1 MKTALSIPT
10 DWIEKIERHLARG
23 EAEPVCRD
31 CAARL
36 KTEPA
41 DAFAFYSL
49 GRAFLLKK
57 ELKEARTA
65 LETAFRLEPSD
76 AQIAFFH
83 AWVSSVQAHTGDLSD
98 YLRNRTEEAVRI
110 LQDPCLRAYPSCL
123 FEHLLSTASNL
134 AAESP
139 RNGRYF
145 WLMALAAAK
154 LGRTEAVEAACRT
167 VLALNPEFWYARE
180 LPKHLRGY
188 YAQNGQDA
196 VIEQYFAE
204 RKARCKVFVDVGA
217 FDGIHYSNVRR
228 LAERYGWTG
237 LCIEPAEM
245 NFRKLRRAWLGWDVR
260 CIRAAV
266 SDRSGPVD
274 LHVSEYPHLPDWG
287 SDVASL
293 DGAERDR
300 WTKTYG
306 ARWKKETVE
315 ARTLTEILEEQGL
328 EDVALLSIDTE
339 GHDWEVLRGLDFAKY
354 RPQLIVAEY
363 GSRRQEILRY
373 VSSQGYSLIW
383 DNRQDLF
390 LADIQPIRG
399 GVAAK
404 NYSGQR
410 KEPYQ
415 EIQEDVEEN
424 LCSLVGKPSDTPLRI
439 VIVGACLGQEIERLL
454 QRYPHAEIFA
464 FEPNPKMFA
473 LLEQR
478 YRCQERVH
486 CYLFAVSNRKGT
498 MVFYENN
505 LPGTGSLL
513 PLRSDPRGDFGQK
526 TAEQFGIR
534 SQETFTVECI
544 RLDEFE
550 PLKNKTVDLLW
561 CDVQGAEL
569 SVLQGARRVLANCC
583 AVFLEVWTYA
593 TLYEGQARLIDLEGF
608 LAGRGFVLAGIGLNH
623 QFGNGSG
630 NALWLNQRIRQ
641 ARPLEESFHR
651 IEEIRPLLNPA
662 LFRIGYL
669 PEEGLAKKQ
678 RICPSALI
686 HAHRFDLMA
695 KIIYGR
701 FFRRRLNS
709 DWGRRIYLAHLRA
722 FNNFFEEDGSGK
734 TGPDIFLKRYNSL
747 LESFAAH
754 GFDPNRSLLPVGQD
768 GVIIDGGHRVAA
780 AYVTGQNVDTAVFD
794 RSARRYDFS
803 WFLQR
808 GLEPKYA
815 DAMAYE
821 YCKIK
826 KNTYIVSV
834 FPCAEGGEEEIVSI
848 LCRYARLVYRKE
860 LVLRKNGPFFYIK
873 QAYLGEPW
881 LGSPSDGFR
890 GCKDKA
896 VNCFC
901 GRGPLRV
908 YLIEA
913 DSPEAVRSCKQEIRS
928 LFGLNQN
935 AVHINDSY
943 EETLQLAG
951 VCFNENSIHF
961 LNHAELVYFE
971 PFYHHLQE
979 YRALLEES
987 GVDPECFCID
997 GSSVMA
1003 VYGIRP
1009 SQDIDYLHVGYEAL
1023 PTKASCR
1030 LDSHNKEAVYY
1041 QEPLEDTV
1049 FNPENHFYYEGLKF
1063 VSLQGLF
1070 RMKMNRAESKDKA
1083 DVLRMKPYLSIRPAP
1098 EAEKLSER
1106 RPKIVGL
1113 VTARNE
1119 EPIIG
1124 QCLRL
1129 LSNFTDAI
1137 VFLDDCSEDRTLE
1150 VVRGL
1155 AETCRVE
1162 RILTKDRWYRDEP
1175 GDRNRV
1181 LQAGREIGGTHF
1193 IILDADEAFT
1203 SNCLTDNFLRKM
1215 ILAMQPGDH
1224 LWMNWI
1230 ALWRSLHQYRRDA
1243 SVWTHNYKPFVFCD
1257 DGRCSYASDFIHTPR
1272 VPSNLRGRKLTFKG
1286 YSHGVLHFQFV
1297 NWNNLLWKQAWYR
1310 CLERIR
1316 NPQKSAAEI
1325 NKLYAPSKD
1334 ERDLHL
1340 EPADPEWLRHY
1351 ADFDPTV
1358 YQRPNPWY
1366 ERQVRDWLKQYG
1378 PEYFRGLD
1386 IEDVLGQSL
1395 YAAGSG
1401 DCLVSAI
1408 VSACNSEEFIR
1419 GCLQDLVEQTL
1430 FQKGKMEI
1438 IVVDSGSRQNERA
1451 IIQEFQARYPNI
1463 RYVRTEERETVYAAW
1478 NRGIRLA
1485 GGKYITNANTDDRHA
1500 PDMLEKLASVLEQN
1514 PDVSYV
1520 YSYFYVTRIPN
1531 QTWQNKTPSRVMKLP
1546 PYSRE
1551 LLLKKYYCGP
1561 QPMWRR
1567 DVHEEYGYFDGR
1579 LKSSGDYEFA
1589 LRISQTR
1596 RLMLVPEVLGLY
1608 YQNPNGIENS
1618 SGAGRGEDEQIRALY
1633 ANACGYIR
1641 RPFVPESEETAGGI
1655 QNPAADKGPNA
1666 ISGVK
1671 ESLRKPSDGSRPRFS
1686 LIMRNY
1692 NKGPY
1697 IRQAIESVLAQTV
1710 SDWELIIVDDAS
1722 TDNSVEIMESYLSDP
1737 RIRLIRHPV
1746 QRGASQAILTG
1757 AAAVRAEVF
1766 GELDSDDALL
1776 PRALERMLEAHEA
1789 HPECGFIYAQH
1800 ILCDR
1805 DLKPIRLGFCR
1816 PIPPDQ
1822 TTLEAGGFISAFRT
1836 YKRKDYFRTPM
1847 HDVEL
1852 ESAEDKDIYHK
1863 MEEVTG
1869 IWFVPEPLYL
1879 IRQLPN
1885 SLSLGSHQPAS
1896 GWLYWGR
1903 AKINA
1908 LWRRSQSAAAEEKRN
1923 PKEVFIWR
1931 LREALQKDFHIQF
1944 LVWLLRENRKL
1955 LVQKIAIPPA
1965 VRSQTV
1971 SEIVLWMAVDAPI
1984 RQVVS
1989 VLKEHGVLGQYAVA
2003 SEPNSVPPPSS
2014 STSDVRPRLDSTPLV
2029 SICMTA
2035 YNTERFIRRA
2045 IESVL
2050 TQTYEQFELLI
2061 VDDGSTDGT
2070 AAVVQSFQDRRIRFF
2085 SQPHKNAAAAANR
2098 AIQKA
2103 RGDFVMMIDSDDFIG
2118 PDYLKRM
2125 VAFAVQNP
2133 AYDYYY
2139 PEKLT
2144 LVDEFGRPTGILW
2157 KYEPIESSA
2166 ALPALLF
2173 ARGNSPIPN
2182 AGSLKRRAL
2191 FEKTGLYREL
2201 DNVEDF
2207 DFLCRCGSQIRFQ
2220 MVGGIADY
2228 FYRKLSGANTVCFQQ
2243 RHSITV
2249 RCLEEMLER
2258 YSPEQLCL
2266 SVATVRDAFD
2276 RRRVFWDYVVS
2287 IFEKH
2292 AETYAD
2298 RNGEIF
2304 AQCAEKYRQ
2313 KRAEILVREGF
2324 HLIQEAIGEKN
2335 VRQAVRICRDLLSD
2349 KTLNLSED
2357 CRQMLQQI
2365 LLQLEANHPDKEPVF
2380 QMCGRA

>member
-10 DWIEKIERHLARG
+10 DWKEKVEQHLARG
-23 EAEPVCRD
+23 EADSVCRE

-36 KTEPA
+36 QAEPA
-41 DAFAFYSL
+41 DAFAFFSL
-49 GRAFLLKK
+49 GRAFLLKNQ
-57 ELKEARTA
+57 LKEARTA
-65 LETAFRLEPSD
+65 LETAARLEPSN
-76 AQIAFFH
+76 AQIAFFYV
-83 AWVSSVQAHTGDLSD
+83 WVSSVQGKTGDFSD

-110 LQDPCLRAYPSCL
+110 LQDPCLRVYPSCL
-123 FEHLLSTASNL
+123 FEHLLSAASDL

-139 RNGRYF
+139 RNWRYF

-154 LGRTEAVEAACRT
+154 LGRTEAAEAACRT

-188 YAQNGQDA
+188 YAQNGQDEL
-196 VIEQYFAE
+196 IERYFAE
-204 RKARCKVFVDVGA
+204 RRPRCKVFVEVGA

-228 LAERYGWTG
+228 LAERHGWAG
-237 LCIEPAEM
+237 LCIEPAEA
-245 NFRKLRRAWLGWDVR
+245 NFEKLRRAWLGWDVR

-266 SDRSGPVD
+266 SSRSGTAQ
-274 LHVSEYPHLPDWG
+274 LYVSEYPHLPDWG

-293 DGAERDR
+293 DGSQRDR
-300 WTKTYG
+300 WTKAYG
-306 ARWKKETVE
+306 ARWRKETVE
-315 ARTLTEILEEQGL
+315 AKTLTEILEEQGL

-339 GHDWEVLRGLDFAKY
+339 GHDLEVLQGLDFRKY
-354 RPQLIVAEY
+354 RPQLIVVEY
-363 GSRRQEILRY
+363 GSQRQDILRY
-373 VSSQGYSLIW
+373 VSSHGYSLIW

-390 LADIQPIRG
+390 FADIQPIQG
-399 GVAAK
+399 GASAK
-404 NYSGQR
+404 NYTGQR

-424 LCSLVGKPSDTPLRI
+424 LCSLIGKPQDAPLRM
-439 VIVGACLGQEIERLL
+439 VIVGAYLGQEIERFLR
-454 QRYPHAEIFA
+454 RYPRAEIFA
-464 FEPNPKMFA
+464 FEPNPRTFA
-473 LLEQR
+473 LLQQR
-478 YRCQERVH
+478 YRSEQRVH
-486 CYLFAVSNRKGT
+486 CYPFAVSDRKGT

-513 PLRSDPRGDFGQK
+513 PLRSGCRGDFGQEI
-526 TAEQFGIR
+526 AEQFGIR
-534 SQETFTVECI
+534 SQETFPVECI

-550 PLKNKTVDLLW
+550 PLKNKPVDLLW
-561 CDVQGAEL
+561 CAVQGAEL
-569 SVLQGARRVLANCC
+569 SVLRGARRVLANCSIL
-583 AVFLEVWTYA
+583 FLEVWLYA
-593 TLYEGQARLIDLEGF
+593 ALYEGQARLIDLEGF
-608 LAGRGFVLAGIGLNH
+608 LAGRGFVLGGIGLDH
-623 QFGNGSG
+623 KFGNGSG
-630 NALWLNQRIRQ
+630 NAFWLNERLVQTKPID
-641 ARPLEESFHR
+641 ESFVR
-651 IEEIRPLLNPA
+651 IESIRSQLNPH

-669 PEEGLAKKQ
+669 PEQGLVKKQ
-678 RICPSALI
+678 RLSPSALVC
-686 HAHRFDLMA
+686 AERFDLTA
-695 KIIYGR
+695 KILYGR
-701 FFRRRLNS
+701 FYRQRLKS
-709 DWGRRIYLAHLRA
+709 DWGRRVYLAHLKV
-722 FNNFFEEDGSGK
+722 FNNFLEEDGSGK
-734 TGPDIFLKRYNSL
+734 AGPEAFLRRYDSL
-747 LESFAAH
+747 LESLAAE
-754 GFDPNRSLLPVGQD
+754 GFDPTRSLLPVDQNGT
-768 GVIIDGGHRVAA
+768 IIDGSHRVAA
-780 AYVTGQNVDTAVFD
+780 AYLTGQDVYTAVFD
-794 RSARRYDFS
+794 RPASRYNYA

-834 FPCAEGGEEEIVSI
+834 FPCAEGREEEIVSI

-873 QAYLGEPW
+873 HAYLGEHW
-881 LGSPSDGFR
+881 TGSPSDGFR
-890 GCKDKA
+890 GYQDKA
-896 VNCFC
+896 VNCFR

-913 DSPEAVRSCKQEIRS
+913 DSPEAVRSCKQEIRE
-928 LFGLNQN
+928 LFGSNKD

-943 EETLQLAG
+943 EETLRLAG
-951 VCFNENSIHF
+951 LCFNENSLHF
-961 LNHAELVYFE
+961 LNHAETVYFE
-971 PFYHHLQE
+971 SFHRQLQE
-979 YRALLEES
+979 YRTLLEQS
-987 GVDPECFCID
+987 GADPECFCID

-1003 VYGIRP
+1003 AYGIRP
-1009 SQDIDYLHVGYEAL
+1009 ARDIDYLHVGYEAL
-1023 PTKASCR
+1023 PAKASCR
-1030 LDSHNKEAVYY
+1030 LESYNKAAVYH
-1041 QEPLEDTV
+1041 QKPLDEVV
-1049 FNPENHFYYEGLKF
+1049 FNPENYFYFEGLKF
-1063 VSLQGLF
+1063 VSLQELF
-1070 RMKMNRAESKDKA
+1070 RMKSNRTEPKNRA
-1083 DVLRMKPYLSIRPAP
+1083 DVPRIRPYLSILPA
-1098 EAEKLSER
+1098 AALEKPAER

-1129 LSNFTDAI
+1129 LSQFTDAI

-1150 VVRGL
+1150 IVRGL
-1155 AETCRVE
+1155 AESCRVE
-1162 RILTKDRWYRDEP
+1162 RILTKDCWFRDEP

-1181 LQAGREIGGTHF
+1181 LLAGREIGGTHF
-1193 IILDADEAFT
+1193 IVLDADEAFT
-1203 SNCLTDNFLRKM
+1203 SNFLTDNCLRNM

-1230 ALWRSLHQYRRDA
+1230 ALWRSPHQYRRDG
-1243 SVWTHNYKPFVFCD
+1243 SVWTNNYKPFVFCD
-1257 DGRCSYASDFIHTPR
+1257 DGQCSYASDFIHTPR
-1272 VPSNLRGRKLTFKG
+1272 VPSSLRGRKLTLQG

-1297 NWNNLLWKQAWYR
+1297 NWDNLLWKQAWYR

-1316 NPQKSAAEI
+1316 NPQKPVDQI

-1340 EPADPEWLRHY
+1340 EPADPEWFRHY
-1351 ADFDPTV
+1351 ADFDPKV

-1378 PEYFRGLD
+1378 PEYFQGLD
-1386 IEDVLGQSL
+1386 IEDVLGRSL
-1395 YAAGSG
+1395 SDGRSG

-1408 VSACNSEEFIR
+1408 VSAYNSEEFIR

-1430 FQKGKMEI
+1430 FQKGAMEI

-1451 IIQEFQARYPNI
+1451 IVQEFQARYPNI

-1485 GGKYITNANTDDRHA
+1485 RGKYITNANTDDRHA

-1520 YSYFYVTRIPN
+1520 YSHFYITQIPH
-1531 QTWQNKTPSRVMKLP
+1531 QTWRNKTPSRVMELP

-1596 RLMLVPEVLGLY
+1596 KLMLVPEVLGLY

-1618 SGAGRGEDEQIRALY
+1618 SGAGRAEDELIRALY
-1633 ANACGYIR
+1633 ANACGYVR

-1655 QNPAADKGPNA
+1655 QNPAADKGPHA
-1666 ISGVK
+1666 VSGMK
-1671 ESLRKPSDGSRPRFS
+1671 ESLRKPLDGSRPRFS

-1697 IRQAIESVLAQTV
+1697 IRQAIESVLTQTI

-1722 TDNSVEIMESYLSDP
+1722 TDNSVEIIESYLSDP

-1746 QRGASQAILTG
+1746 RRGASQAILTG

-1776 PRALERMLEAHEA
+1776 PTALERMLEAHEA
-1789 HPECGFIYAQH
+1789 HPECGFIYSQH
-1800 ILCDR
+1800 ILCDQ

-1816 PIPPDQ
+1816 PIPPGQ

-1836 YKRKDYFRTPM
+1836 YKRKDYFRTPL
-1847 HDVEL
+1847 HDIEL

-1879 IRQLPN
+1879 IRQVPN

-1908 LWRRSQSAAAEEKRN
+1908 LWRRSQPAAAEEKRN
-1923 PKEVFIWR
+1923 PNEVFGQK

-1944 LVWLLRENRKL
+1944 LVWLLRENREL
-1955 LVQKIAIPPA
+1955 LIQKIAVPPT

-1971 SEIVLWMAVDAPI
+1971 NEIVLWLAVDAPI
-1984 RQVVS
+1984 QQVVS
-1989 VLKEHGVLGQYAVA
+1989 VLKKDGVLGQYALA
-2003 SEPNSVPPPSS
+2003 SEPESEPLSS
-2014 STSDVRPRLDSTPLV
+2014 SSASDLCCRLDSTPLV

-2050 TQTYEQFELLI
+2050 AQTYENFELII

-2070 AAVVQSFQDRRIRFF
+2070 AKTVQSFRDRRIRFF
-2085 SQPHKNAAAAANR
+2085 SQPHKNAAAASNR
-2098 AIQKA
+2098 AIREA

-2118 PDYLKRM
+2118 PSYLERM

-2133 AYDYYY
+2133 GYDYYY

-2144 LVDEFGRPTGILW
+2144 LVNEAGQPTGIVW
-2157 KYEPIESSA
+2157 KYEPINNSA
-2166 ALPALLF
+2166 VLPTLLF

-2191 FEKTGLYREL
+2191 FEKTGLLREL

-2207 DFLCRCGSQIRFQ
+2207 DFLCRCGPQIRFQ
-2220 MVGGIADY
+2220 MVGGISDY
-2228 FYRKLSGANTVCFQQ
+2228 FYRRLSDANTVCFQQ

-2258 YSPEQLCL
+2258 YSPEQLCP
-2266 SVATVRDAFD
+2266 AAAAERDAYE
-2276 RRRVFWDYVVS
+2276 RRRIFWDYVVS

-2298 RNGEIF
+2298 RNGELF
-2304 AQCAEKYRQ
+2304 AQCAEKYRR

-2324 HLIQEAIGEKN
+2324 QFIQEAIQEKN

-2357 CRQMLQQI
+2357 SRQMLQQI
-2365 LLQLEANHPDKEPVF
+2365 LHQLEAERPDRELVF
-2380 QMCGRA
+2380 QM